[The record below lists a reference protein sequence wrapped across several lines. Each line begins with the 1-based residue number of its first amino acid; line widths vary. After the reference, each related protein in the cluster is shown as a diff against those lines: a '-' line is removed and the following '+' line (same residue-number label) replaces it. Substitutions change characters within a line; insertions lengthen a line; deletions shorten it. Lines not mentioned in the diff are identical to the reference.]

1 MRVVHLGVASFL
13 LQLAPPPVKQKMA
26 SNDEIEL
33 GNQGQSSIQLP
44 AGNKPSRPLGYELKK
59 HRLLLA
65 TLVATVTYVA
75 GTNLPGGVWQDT
87 QDGHLAG
94 DLILP
99 TTHYHRYLA
108 FYYCNATAFAGSI
121 VVCLLLLILEAD
133 DGGVLEATV
142 WVVMVIDLVCLTGA
156 YVAGSSRD
164 AFTTIYSSVL
174 MCAFLA
180 YMSVFFLVNVVSRL
194 TKKQLQQPG
203 GDDLQ
208 EQGDQD
214 GNNIE
219 PRRDEEPHEALMV
232 LATFVVTITYV
243 SGLNPPGGFW
253 SNTQD
258 GHRVSAPILM
268 DSNPARYQA
277 FFFFN
282 TAAFVASL
290 LIITLFLDRKLSR
303 RIISANSW
311 FVALYVYIATVLLGL
326 VGAYVAGSSW
336 VLNSAIYPFCLIG
349 LLFSYIFLRVA
360 IGRVTRSIEI
370 KNYCCPGLLETIG
383 GAASRCFAR
392 SSGGRDTIQEPE
404 SARNLVILL
413 ATLVTSITY
422 QAGLDPPGGVW
433 PQDLDGHKCGDPIL
447 LTTHPT
453 RYKVFFY
460 SNSAAF
466 IASLIVMTMLYTRI
480 LYIGR
485 RLEMAMLLDLFGL
498 IGAYAAGSCR
508 DLSSSLYVVAL
519 AGIVFVYV
527 EIHIVFFAQKDHS
540 CSDKQS
546 EAMLENKRQ
555 ILLLLAILSAT
566 LTYQSGLTP
575 PGGFW
580 SADDQLGHRAGF
592 PVLPDNYPRRY
603 KAFFYCNAMSF
614 MSSVALIV
622 LLVNP
627 NLYRLGIRC
636 YALYVSM
643 IVGIIGLI
651 GAYAAGSSRHLQASV
666 YVLVLAA
673 LVSFLV
679 ILQAVILCTRSRR
692 RNMNMPET
700 VPCPGSGERGAYD
713 DSDIAQIRHTDLS
726 DYCMTLGVMAA
737 SVTYQAGLKPPGG
750 LWQDNVNGHSAG
762 SSVLLDVD
770 KRRFLAFAY
779 SNSTSFMASISVIIS
794 LLPGMLHLQYRTLL
808 WPIKMAIPVGM
819 LGLLGAYAAGTTR
832 EWDTPAN
839 VIALLVP
846 VLVFIAAVSF
856 CCRKKGQRGW
866 AW

>member
-1 MRVVHLGVASFL
+1 
-13 LQLAPPPVKQKMA
+13 
-26 SNDEIEL
+26 
-33 GNQGQSSIQLP
+33 
-44 AGNKPSRPLGYELKK
+44 
-59 HRLLLA
+59 
-65 TLVATVTYVA
+65 
-75 GTNLPGGVWQDT
+75 
-87 QDGHLAG
+87 
-94 DLILP
+94 
-99 TTHYHRYLA
+99 
-108 FYYCNATAFAGSI
+108 
-121 VVCLLLLILEAD
+121 
-133 DGGVLEATV
+133 
-142 WVVMVIDLVCLTGA
+142 
-156 YVAGSSRD
+156 
-164 AFTTIYSSVL
+164 
-174 MCAFLA
+174 
-180 YMSVFFLVNVVSRL
+180 
-194 TKKQLQQPG
+194 
-203 GDDLQ
+203 
-208 EQGDQD
+208 
-214 GNNIE
+214 
-219 PRRDEEPHEALMV
+219 
-232 LATFVVTITYV
+232 
-243 SGLNPPGGFW
+243 
-253 SNTQD
+253 
-258 GHRVSAPILM
+258 
-268 DSNPARYQA
+268 
-277 FFFFN
+277 
-282 TAAFVASL
+282 
-290 LIITLFLDRKLSR
+290 
-303 RIISANSW
+303 
-311 FVALYVYIATVLLGL
+311 
-326 VGAYVAGSSW
+326 
-336 VLNSAIYPFCLIG
+336 
-349 LLFSYIFLRVA
+349 
-360 IGRVTRSIEI
+360 
-370 KNYCCPGLLETIG
+370 
-383 GAASRCFAR
+383 
-392 SSGGRDTIQEPE
+392 
-404 SARNLVILL
+404 
-413 ATLVTSITY
+413 
-422 QAGLDPPGGVW
+422 
-433 PQDLDGHKCGDPIL
+433 
-447 LTTHPT
+447 
-453 RYKVFFY
+453 
-460 SNSAAF
+460 
-466 IASLIVMTMLYTRI
+466 MTMLHTRI

-603 KAFFYCNAMSF
+603 KAFFYCKAMSF

-770 KRRFLAFAY
+770 KRRFQAFAS

-808 WPIKMAIPVGM
+808 WPIKTAIPVGM